1 MTSHLSLFDDLLGGE
16 NSPPEALPAL
26 PATQPYEL
34 DERGMAALFSLS
46 LSQVRTK
53 AREGVFVR
61 SGRGRYDVEK
71 SVQLY
76 VVRLRESASR
86 AGRPAT
92 DANDELKQE
101 RTRLAREQADA
112 TALKNAQLR
121 SELVPV
127 AETLRAWQV
136 VLRDVRAGMLA
147 VPSRYAASQPHL
159 TAHDI
164 EALTAEIKH
173 ALEGIADAND

>member
-1 MTSHLSLFDDLLGGE
+1 MTSHLSIFDDLLGGE
-16 NSPPEALPAL
+16 ISPVEALPAL
-26 PATQPYEL
+26 PATLPYEM
-34 DERGMAALFSLS
+34 DERGLAGLLSLS

-61 SGRGRYDVEK
+61 SNRGRYDVQE
-71 SVQLY
+71 SVRNY

-92 DANDELKQE
+92 GSNDELKKE
-101 RTRLAREQADA
+101 RTRLASEQADA

-121 SELVPV
+121 AELVPV
-127 AETLRAWQV
+127 ADTLRAWQV

-173 ALEGIADAND
+173 ALEGLADGND

>member
-1 MTSHLSLFDDLLGGE
+1 MTSHSEMFADLLGGE
-16 NSPPEALPAL
+16 NSPPEAPPAVS
-26 PATQPYEL
+26 ATLPYEM
-34 DERGMAALFSLS
+34 DERGLAALLSLS

-61 SGRGRYDVEK
+61 SSRGRYDVEE
-71 SVQLY
+71 SVRRY

-86 AGRPAT
+86 AGRPGDEPT
-92 DANDELKQE
+92 DPHKRE

-121 SELVPV
+121 GELVPV
-127 AETLRAWQV
+127 AETLRAWQI

-164 EALTAEIKH
+164 ETLTAEIKH
-173 ALEGIADAND
+173 ALEGLADGND